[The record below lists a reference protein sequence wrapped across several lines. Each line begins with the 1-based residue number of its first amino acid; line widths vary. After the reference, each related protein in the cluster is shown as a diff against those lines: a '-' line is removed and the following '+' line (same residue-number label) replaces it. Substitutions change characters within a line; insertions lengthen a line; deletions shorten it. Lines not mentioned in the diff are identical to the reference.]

1 MWQTLLE
8 SIFIIGAISAG
19 LVWHAVV
26 IGRRED
32 REVEVL
38 DRAAKFGAR
47 KATGTGRFEAPDPD
61 AHLGRT
67 GTE

>member
-8 SIFIIGAISAG
+8 SLFIIGAISVG

-26 IGRRED
+26 LGRRED

-38 DRAAKFGAR
+38 DRAALSGAR
-47 KATGTGRFEAPDPD
+47 KVTGTVRFVAPDPD